1 MSRRKKARSETRM
14 PLKLFI
20 FFITVAIALFLG
32 LFIYTNSIGD
42 SVKDK
47 GSKNEILVNV
57 EKGSST
63 SSIGDLL
70 KKRE

>member
-47 GSKNEILVNV
+47 GSKRFSLMW
-57 EKGSST
+57 
-63 SSIGDLL
+63 
-70 KKRE
+70 KKVQVPHQ